1 MTVNGPT
8 GQFISS
14 VPNHVM
20 EGLKSGNEEKES
32 NLKMLGNLVLVRP
45 SYLKNATLN
54 HAQIQVS
61 SKHTMYYII
70 LNQNIISVID
80 CQWSLWSS
88 WSSCSVSCGRGQ
100 REKSRSTQNLA
111 RNGGKDCVGA
121 SRNTQSCS
129 TSRQCPRRIPYYED
143 TSYDNR
149 YPSISRTQSRTSIRC
164 RNQRS
169 GIALWLCENIQ
180 S

>member
-8 GQFISS
+8 GQFLSS

-32 NLKMLGNLVLVRP
+32 NLKMVGNLVLVRP
-45 SYLKNATLN
+45 SYLKIATLN

-61 SKHTMYYII
+61 SKHTMSSPYIR

-80 CQWSLWSS
+80 CQWRHWSS
-88 WSSCSVSCGRGQ
+88 WSSCSVTCGRGQ
-100 REKSRSTQNLA
+100 RQKSRNKQNLA

-121 SRNTQSCS
+121 SRITQSCR
-129 TSRQCPRRIPYYED
+129 TSRQCPRRIPFYED

-169 GIALWLCENIQ
+169 GIALWLCENT
-180 S
+180 